1 MPKKLL
7 DNKGWEKMYVWHK
20 PKYNMVLKNII
31 TSEILWSQIS
41 QKKSKKKNL
50 FLSKHVFR

>member
-20 PKYNMVLKNII
+20 TKYNMVLKNII
-31 TSEILWSQIS
+31 TSKILWSQIS
-41 QKKSKKKNL
+41 QKKIQEKESFSLKTC
-50 FLSKHVFR
+50 F